1 MLKGVDAI
9 VQPMSWSDG
18 NAEATNIMNMMV
30 KSGGLP
36 NSLTGWKREV
46 NGIELTAGSGYI

>member
-1 MLKGVDAI
+1 MKGVDAI